1 MVMALDLEKAVLEL
15 NGQMR
20 LLKASQEDGS
30 NSEGLSE
37 RDILLLELLSSKG
50 RMSVSQLA
58 AAFGKV
64 SGSTI
69 STSITR
75 LWREKK
81 MVSKA
86 ISPENQRVTMV
97 ELTDKGR
104 KSLEAIRQQQSE
116 RFKALFRAIDVNDGE
131 REVFV
136 RILKRAIKFF
146 NEYPGMK
153 KNAGKRD
160 LAINA
165 AGLERR

>member
-1 MVMALDLEKAVLEL
+1 MAFDLEKAVLEL
-15 NGQMR
+15 SGQMR

-30 NSEGLSE
+30 NSAGLSE
-37 RDILLLELLSSKG
+37 RDVLLLELLNGRG

-58 AAFGKV
+58 GAFGKV

-75 LWREKK
+75 LWRDKK

-86 ISPENQRVTMV
+86 ISPDNQRVTMV

-104 KSLEAIRQQQSE
+104 QALDAIRQQQSE
-116 RFKALFRAIDVNDGE
+116 RFKAFFRAIDVNE
-131 REVFV
+131 KESEVFL

-146 NEYPGMK
+146 NEYPGLK

-160 LAINA
+160 LELNA
-165 AGLERR
+165 AGLERRQ